1 MAKQKIQVIS
11 FDLWDTVFIDD
22 SDEPKRAQKNLAPKP
37 VERRNLV
44 ERFLRDSGQP
54 VARDLI
60 DVAYDTT
67 DAAFY
72 QVWYGQQLTWP
83 VAERLGVLLK
93 GLGRELPA
101 DQFDR
106 LVRLHEDM
114 ELDPCPDLA
123 PHITEALA
131 QLQGKYRL
139 AVVSDAIFTP
149 GRGLREI
156 LAHHNILGYFE
167 AFAFSDELG
176 CSKPRAEMFEHIAE
190 TLGVPLDS
198 IVHIGDR
205 EQKDIDG
212 AQAVGAQ
219 AIFTTVVKDRGA
231 DQSKAE
237 ALCSDYRELPAL
249 VNSLD
254 QTKS

>member
-1 MAKQKIQVIS
+1 MGRQKTQVIS

-22 SDEPKRAQKNLAPKP
+22 SDEPKRAQQHLAPKP

-44 ERFLRDSGQP
+44 ERFLKENSTP

-101 DQFDR
+101 DRFAE

-114 ELDPCPDLA
+114 ELDPMPDLA
-123 PHITEALA
+123 PGIAEALA
-131 QLQGKYRL
+131 QLQGQYRL
-139 AVVSDAIFTP
+139 AVISDAIFTP
-149 GRGLREI
+149 GRGLRQI
-156 LAHHNILGYFE
+156 LDQHDLLSYFE

-176 CSKPRAEMFEHIAE
+176 CSKPCARMFQHISDQ
-190 TLGVPLDS
+190 LKVPLES
-198 IVHIGDR
+198 MVHIGDR
-205 EQKDIDG
+205 EQKDVDG
-212 AQAVGAQ
+212 AHAVGAR

-231 DQSKAE
+231 DQTKAE
-237 ALCSDYRELPAL
+237 ALCTDYRELPTL
-249 VNSLD
+249 LEQLR
-254 QTKS
+254 QT

>member
-1 MAKQKIQVIS
+1 MGRQKIQVVS

-22 SDEPKRAQKNLAPKP
+22 SDEPKRARMNLAPKP

-44 ERFLRDSGQP
+44 ERFLQEGGAP
-54 VARDLI
+54 MARDLI

-93 GLGRELPA
+93 GLGRALPA
-101 DQFDR
+101 DRFEE

-114 ELDPCPDLA
+114 ELDPVPDIA
-123 PHITEALA
+123 AHIAEALTR
-131 QLQGKYRL
+131 LQDHYRL

-149 GRGLREI
+149 GRGLRQI
-156 LAHHNILGYFE
+156 LAHHNLLQYFE

-176 CSKPRAEMFEHIAE
+176 CSKPCAPMFQHIAE
-190 TLGVPLDS
+190 QLNVPLDS

-205 EQKDIDG
+205 EQKDVDG

-231 DQSKAE
+231 DQTKAQ
-237 ALCSDYRELPAL
+237 ALCSDYRELPGL
-249 VNSLD
+249 LESLD
-254 QTKS
+254 HI